1 MHWFYEP
8 DFKSGKALS
17 SDTKK
22 HLISLRIEAAEPIVI
37 TDGTGSTWEVYAAG
51 GEIASIGAENREVA
65 SGPRFTLV
73 QALAK
78 SDRDELALQASVE
91 LGATKIVPW
100 QAQRSIVRWDQKA
113 EKNRLRWQAI
123 AIESMKQSQRAFLP
137 VVSEL
142 VTTKQI
148 EADGLGVILDPRAE
162 TSIAQLPAAECYT
175 IVVGPEG
182 GISETELETI
192 RAKGFHSVRLGRGVL
207 RASNAG
213 PAAIAALQ
221 LLHGEFRS

>member
-8 DFKSGKALS
+8 DFKSSKLLS
-17 SDTKK
+17 SDTRK
-22 HLISLRIEAAEPIVI
+22 HLISLRIGVTEPIVI
-37 TDGTGSTWEVYAAG
+37 TDGKGSTWEVFVAE
-51 GEIASIGAENREVA
+51 GEISAIALENQESA
-65 SGPRFTLV
+65 SGPLFTLV

-123 AIESMKQSQRAFLP
+123 AVESMKQSQRAFLP
-137 VVSEL
+137 VVTNL
-142 VTTKQI
+142 VTTKEI
-148 EADGLGVILDPRAE
+148 EADGFGVVLDPRAE
-162 TSIAQLPAAECYT
+162 LSIADLPAADRYT

-182 GISETELETI
+182 GISESELETLGS
-192 RAKGFHSVRLGRGVL
+192 KGFLSVRLGRGVL

-221 LLHGEFRS
+221 LLRGEFRS

>member
-8 DFKSGKALS
+8 DFKRSKSLS
-17 SDTKK
+17 SDTRK
-22 HLISLRIEAAEPIVI
+22 HLISLRIESDEPIVV
-37 TDGTGSTWEVYAAG
+37 TDGKGSTWEVFVSG
-51 GEIASIGAENREVA
+51 GEVDSIGVEKRETER
-65 SGPRFTLV
+65 GPGFTLV

-91 LGATKIVPW
+91 LGATRVVPW

-113 EKNRLRWQAI
+113 EKNRLRWQSI
-123 AIESMKQSQRAFLP
+123 AFESMKQSQRAFAPL
-137 VVSEL
+137 VSEL

-148 EADGLGVILDPRAE
+148 EAEGLGVILDPRAE
-162 TSIAQLPAAECYT
+162 LSISELPTADRYT

-182 GISETELETI
+182 GISEAELDTL
-192 RAKGFHSVRLGRGVL
+192 RSKGFLGVRLGRGVL

>member
-8 DFKSGKALS
+8 DFKSGKSLS
-17 SDTKK
+17 SETKK
-22 HLISLRIEAAEPIVI
+22 HLVALRIEATEPIVV
-37 TDGTGSTWEVYAAG
+37 TDGNGSTWEAFVAG
-51 GEIASIGAENREVA
+51 GEISSIGAEKRALE
-65 SGPRFTLV
+65 SGPGFTLV

-91 LGATKIVPW
+91 LGANRIVPW

-123 AIESMKQSQRAFLP
+123 AIESMKQSQRSFAPL
-137 VVSEL
+137 VSDL

-162 TSIAQLPAAECYT
+162 VSISELPAADRYT

-182 GISETELETI
+182 GIAEEELG
-192 RAKGFHSVRLGRGVL
+192 ALKSKGFLGVRLGRGVL

>member
-8 DFKSGKALS
+8 DFELNQSLS
-17 SDTKK
+17 VETKR
-22 HLISLRIEAAEPIVI
+22 HLASLRIDPSEVI
-37 TDGTGSTWEVYAAG
+37 TVTNGRGMAWEVLTSS
-51 GEIASIGAENREVA
+51 GEVSQIITSRSQESAT
-65 SGPRFTLV
+65 PQFTLV

-78 SDRDELALQASVE
+78 SDRDELALQAAVE
-91 LGATKIVPW
+91 LGATGVVPW

-113 EKNRLRWQAI
+113 EKNRARWQSI
-123 AIESMKQSQRAFLP
+123 AIESMKQSQRAILP
-137 VVSEL
+137 VVSDL
-142 VTTKQI
+142 ATTKQLVCGGI
-148 EADGLGVILDPRAE
+148 GIILDPRATRTLADIPSSE
-162 TSIAQLPAAECYT
+162 EYT

-182 GISETELETI
+182 GVSDSETSVLEE
-192 RAKGFHSVRLGRGVL
+192 KGFLSVRLGRGVL

>member
-8 DFKSGKALS
+8 DFESAQALS
-17 SDTKK
+17 VDTKK
-22 HLISLRIEAAEPIVI
+22 HLASLRIDATEAIMI
-37 TDGTGSTWEVYAAG
+37 TNGRGNTWEVYSSG
-51 GEIASIGAENREVA
+51 GEISSINSQTVHKL
-65 SGPRFTLV
+65 STPRFTLV

-78 SDRDELALQASVE
+78 SDRDELALQAAVE
-91 LGATKIVPW
+91 LGATGVIPW

-113 EKNRLRWQAI
+113 EKNRSRWQSI

-137 VVSEL
+137 VVADL
-142 VTTKQI
+142 ATTKQI
-148 EADGLGVILDPRAE
+148 PCQGVGIVLDPRA
-162 TSIAQLPAAECYT
+162 TTNLAQLPSADEYT

-182 GISETELETI
+182 GVSDSELAILEE
-192 RAKGFHSVRLGRGVL
+192 KGFLGVRLGKGIL

>member
-8 DFKSGKALS
+8 RFSDVRALS
-17 SDTKK
+17 PETKK
-22 HLISLRIEAAEPIVI
+22 HLISLRIDAGEPIVI
-37 TDGTGSTWEVYAAG
+37 TDGNGSTWQVLTSN
-51 GEIASIGAENREVA
+51 GEIASVGEQMRLEAT
-65 SGPRFTLV
+65 GPGFTLV

-78 SDRDELALQASVE
+78 ADRDELALQAAVE
-91 LGATKIVPW
+91 LGATRIVPW

-123 AIESMKQSQRAFLP
+123 AIESMKQSQRPFLP
-137 VVSEL
+137 VVTEIVS
-142 VTTKQI
+142 TKQLV
-148 EADGLGVILDPRAE
+148 ADGVGIVLDPRAE
-162 TSIAQLPAAECYT
+162 LRLTDLPKADHYS

-182 GISETELETI
+182 GISEQELEI
-192 RAKGFHSVRLGRGVL
+192 LASNGFKSVRLGRGVL